1 MNEKLRY
8 KTVLIEEVAHWHS
21 ACSIDIFPEDGG
33 LCIRYKELQ
42 IAVFN
47 FSRRKEWYATQNLCP
62 HKNQMI
68 LSRGMIGSEGDTPK
82 VACPFH
88 KNTFS
93 LKNGENLNGN
103 QCALATYPVKVEND
117 IVFVGFAE

>member
-1 MNEKLRY
+1 
-8 KTVLIEEVAHWHS
+8 
-21 ACSIDIFPEDGG
+21 
-33 LCIRYKELQ
+33 
-42 IAVFN
+42 
-47 FSRRKEWYATQNLCP
+47 
-62 HKNQMI
+62 
-68 LSRGMIGSEGDTPK
+68 GDTPK